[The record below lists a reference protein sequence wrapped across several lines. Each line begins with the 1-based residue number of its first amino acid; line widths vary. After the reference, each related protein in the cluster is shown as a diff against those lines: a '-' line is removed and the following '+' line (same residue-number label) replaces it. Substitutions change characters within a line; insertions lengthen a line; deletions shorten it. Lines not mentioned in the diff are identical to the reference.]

1 MAILYPL
8 LVIIVKKLRF
18 PVGLSLSVI
27 LAMSLAITL
36 MRVTGTKE
44 DIFYLIPTRAWEML
58 AGGLVYIASVRYK
71 IARMDK
77 AL

>member
-1 MAILYPL
+1 
-8 LVIIVKKLRF
+8 F

-58 AGGLVYIASVRYK
+58 AGGLVYIALMNPLMIFIK
-71 IARMDK
+71 IIKLR
-77 AL
+77 